1 MAERS
6 YNGRNIFRAE
16 NGDFESADAL
26 STKWGVGVGFAGAGT
41 TITKGTDS
49 TNYYKITWGTGGGY
63 IDNESVT
70 YVPVRPN
77 TQYTWSVRTRTN
89 YVSGDATNGGR
100 VSIVEYN
107 AARVGVTSVGNTSTP
122 YVKTTQDW
130 TTYTYTFTTRNATNS
145 VRFNIRLY
153 AQQGAGTLKMDMDVD
168 DISLTEVLPA
178 RTTATSRST
187 IIQQRVATRDM
198 GTALRFDGVDDSVTA
213 TDTSNPFTSGGT
225 LASWF
230 ILSTTAANQSIIG
243 NSLNLNGFAMIY
255 RSAGL
260 RTEAGNGTN
269 TVTTAGVRL
278 VPGRAYFGVSTFDGV
293 NIQTYINGVLADA
306 PVARTSIG
314 PSVSAIT
321 IAKGAGGSFD
331 YMRGTI
337 DESRV
342 WNRALTATEIA
353 NMYYNNIVPRNGL
366 VAEYLFNEGS
376 GTTALDTSGNGN
388 VGTITGATYT
398 TDVPLKI
405 RTTS

>member
-6 YNGRNIFRAE
+6 YNGRNIFIAE

-168 DISLTEVLPA
+168 NISLTEVLPA
-178 RTTATSRST
+178 RTTATSR
-187 IIQQRVATRDM
+187 
-198 GTALRFDGVDDSVTA
+198 L
-213 TDTSNPFTSGGT
+213 
-225 LASWF
+225 
-230 ILSTTAANQSIIG
+230 
-243 NSLNLNGFAMIY
+243 NSLHGRLY
-255 RSAGL
+255 
-260 RTEAGNGTN
+260 
-269 TVTTAGVRL
+269 TV
-278 VPGRAYFGVSTFDGV
+278 
-293 NIQTYINGVLADA
+293 
-306 PVARTSIG
+306 
-314 PSVSAIT
+314 
-321 IAKGAGGSFD
+321 
-331 YMRGTI
+331 
-337 DESRV
+337 
-342 WNRALTATEIA
+342 
-353 NMYYNNIVPRNGL
+353 
-366 VAEYLFNEGS
+366 
-376 GTTALDTSGNGN
+376 
-388 VGTITGATYT
+388 
-398 TDVPLKI
+398 
-405 RTTS
+405 